1 MAKAKKHQ
9 RLFSGM
15 GYREVQKSNASRRSK
30 LPKAKQ
36 QELKKQGYKNVG
48 WEHVINLY
56 QAINAVEAELD
67 LPEDSL
73 EQLFI
78 KADRIGNK
86 YQTQEE
92 RSTFRQQLTTE
103 VTKVANIIDK
113 QFPETGRDSIDFS
126 SQTQR

>member
-113 QFPETGRDSIDFS
+113 QFPETGMDSIDFS